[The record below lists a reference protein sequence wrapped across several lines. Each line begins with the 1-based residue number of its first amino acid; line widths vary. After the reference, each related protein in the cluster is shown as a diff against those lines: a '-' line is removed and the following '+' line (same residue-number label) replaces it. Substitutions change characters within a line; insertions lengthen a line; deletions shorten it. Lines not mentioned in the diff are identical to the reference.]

1 VQRGR
6 FVDLYISETREHLQL
21 LTRSI
26 LSLERGDAGAVE
38 EAFRAAHT
46 IKGLAAAMGHVAAA
60 HAAHGLEDRLGEI
73 RDGAA
78 VTPESADALLS
89 SLDLLEAAIDAGL
102 EGDPT
107 DAGLEMQAG
116 RPADFPAAE
125 PRPAPGGAPE
135 GTVHSL
141 IVAISG
147 DAALPEA
154 RAELIRRA
162 VADRDGVLGT
172 WPTLSEPFGGVLHV
186 FLGEAADVAGIESAA
201 RSAGDVAS
209 VQLVDGALARGSAD
223 GGIGASPARSPV
235 RPASVRVDRARL
247 DDMAEAIAELSVLHA
262 RATQSPDQ
270 LMSYRAAAVLAS
282 LQRMILQ
289 LRMVPVSSALDR
301 VARLVRDASRSAGKE
316 IEFETAGGEIELD
329 QSVLDALADPLVH
342 LLRNAIDHGIETPA
356 EREAAGKPPCGRITV
371 TVTRDTNAIRMLV
384 SDDGR
389 GIDVDAVAARG
400 RELGL
405 IRPDTTVEAD
415 VLRLLFQPGFS
426 TTRMV
431 TDMSGRGVGLDIVAG
446 RVRGLGGAIEIS
458 TLRGQGTTFTL
469 RVPVTL
475 ALSHSLRVSLGNEE
489 YALPITHVREVV
501 PLPPG
506 MPADGGSITVRGEPL
521 PLVDLGRV
529 LGCGDSAP
537 TAAVVAELGERRV
550 ALGVGQVIGHE
561 QVVVKPFD
569 PPAGAL
575 PVFSGATILAD
586 GRPAL
591 LIDPLSVL

>member
-1 VQRGR
+1 MQRGR

-26 LSLERGDAGAVE
+26 LSLERGDTGAVE

-46 IKGLAAAMGHVAAA
+46 IKGLAAAMGHIAAA
-60 HAAHGLEDRLGEI
+60 NAAHSLEDRLGEI

-78 VTPESADALLS
+78 VSPETADVLLS
-89 SLDLLEAAIDAGL
+89 SVDLLEAAINAGL
-102 EGDPT
+102 GSDPP
-107 DAGLEMQAG
+107 DDGLETPGAG
-116 RPADFPAAE
+116 PADLHAAE
-125 PRPAPGGAPE
+125 SRQAPGAAPA

-141 IVAISG
+141 IVAVSS

-162 VADRDGVLGT
+162 VADHNGVLGT
-172 WPTLSEPFGGVLHV
+172 WPAQSEPFGGVLYV
-186 FLGEAADVAGIESAA
+186 FLGEAADAAAIESAA

-209 VQLVDGALARGSAD
+209 VQRVDGSPAD
-223 GGIGASPARSPV
+223 GSVDGENGASAARSPV

-262 RATQSPDQ
+262 RAAQSPDQ

-282 LQRMILQ
+282 LQRMILE

-316 IEFETAGGEIELD
+316 VEFETAGGEIELD
-329 QSVLDALADPLVH
+329 QSVLDALVDPLVH
-342 LLRNAIDHGIETPA
+342 LLRNAIDHGVETPA
-356 EREAAGKPPCGRITV
+356 DREAAGKPPCGRITV
-371 TVTRDTNAIRMLV
+371 TATRETNGIRMVV

-405 IRPDTTVEAD
+405 IGSDTTVEAD
-415 VLRLLFQPGFS
+415 VLRLLFQAGFS
-426 TTRMV
+426 TTRTV
-431 TDMSGRGVGLDIVAG
+431 TDLSGRGVGLDIVAG
-446 RVRGLGGAIEIS
+446 RVRGLGGAIEVA
-458 TLRGQGTTFTL
+458 TRPGRGTTFTL

-506 MPADGGSITVRGEPL
+506 TPMDGGCITVRDEPL

-550 ALGVGQVIGHE
+550 ALGVGRVIGHE

-569 PPAGAL
+569 PPVGAL